1 MAELST
7 VPDPLALE
15 LASAMRWARLR
26 RRSMRAFANELRQGM
41 GWKSLS
47 HASIYAWE
55 AGTTRIPAA
64 ALVAAARMEGLGVDE
79 LLQRSRSGNGTR
91 A

>member
-1 MAELST
+1 MHWSRMRH
-7 VPDPLALE
+7 
-15 LASAMRWARLR
+15 ASMRDFATQLR
-26 RRSMRAFANELRQGM
+26 RGM

-64 ALVAAARMEGLGVDE
+64 ALVAAARMDGIGVDE
-79 LLQRSRSGNGTR
+79 LLARSADNSARR
-91 A
+91 

>member
-1 MAELST
+1 
-7 VPDPLALE
+7 
-15 LASAMRWARLR
+15 MRD
-26 RRSMRAFANELRQGM
+26 FANELRRGM

-64 ALVAAARMEGLGVDE
+64 ALVAAARMLDLGVDE
-79 LLQRSRSGNGTR
+79 LLQRSRVADAGRKISQAAAIGRPNR
-91 A
+91 